1 MTGTLVMN
9 GDVIAKNANYIGG
22 YLKTVVD
29 AVLENYNKRPSIK
42 RLDTKRF
49 FEKSFNMGGANP
61 LELAFG
67 PYLKEV
73 EGQRVQPSKASKLGS
88 NDVTLF
94 AYSFDCDKK
103 EDGNVKDEDIVWL
116 LYNADD
122 WDNAKEL
129 NKDLFA
135 VVRDHYSVMIAT
147 SHTLDKSNEVGY
159 QQTLVRLGDIQEN
172 AQYCAER
179 GLVAAPPAAFQEQ
192 FAMSELFANVVQVM
206 FAMTEDAVNGKEGT
220 ATNRATFVGIVDYVA
235 DQQKLITNV
244 YGGGFGMGAQP
255 TFAQQL
261 YAAQTKK

>member
-1 MTGTLVMN
+1 M
-9 GDVIAKNANYIGG
+9 
-22 YLKTVVD
+22 
-29 AVLENYNKRPSIK
+29 
-42 RLDTKRF
+42 
-49 FEKSFNMGGANP
+49 
-61 LELAFG
+61 
-67 PYLKEV
+67 
-73 EGQRVQPSKASKLGS
+73 
-88 NDVTLF
+88 
-94 AYSFDCDKK
+94 DCDKK

-172 AQYCAER
+172 AQYCSER

-192 FAMSELFANVVQVM
+192 FVMSELFANVVQVM

-220 ATNRATFVGIVDYVA
+220 ATDRATFVGIVDYVA
-235 DQQKLITNV
+235 DQQKLITNI